1 MKINNTGSV
10 RTSAPRRKDS
20 AGSTAGGDF
29 ASHIGAPRGK
39 TAAAV
44 SGATHI
50 GSVAA
55 LIALQSGG
63 DVGEGGRQAEI
74 DRAEDL
80 LDRLDQIR
88 IGILTGGLSPAT
100 LKSLVAR
107 LEARRSEGVDPRLAG
122 IIDEIELRAK
132 VELAKLSAI

>member
-10 RTSAPRRKDS
+10 RSSAPRRKNGADG
-20 AGSTAGGDF
+20 AGAGNF
-29 ASHIGAPRGK
+29 AAHISSPRND
-39 TAAAV
+39 TPAAV
-44 SGATHI
+44 SGTTHI

-55 LIALQSGG
+55 LIALQAGG
-63 DVGEGGRQAEI
+63 DATQGGRQAEI

-88 IGILTGGLSPAT
+88 VGLLTGGLSIAT
-100 LKSLVAR
+100 LKSIVAR
-107 LEARRSEGVDPRLAG
+107 LEARRRDGIDPRLAG

>member
-1 MKINNTGSV
+1 MKISNTGSV
-10 RTSAPRRKDS
+10 RTNAPRRKSGADG
-20 AGSTAGGDF
+20 AGAGDF
-29 ASHIGAPRGK
+29 AAHMSAPRNE
-39 TAAAV
+39 TSAAV
-44 SGATHI
+44 SGSTHI

-55 LIALQSGG
+55 LIALQAGG
-63 DVGEGGRQAEI
+63 DATQGSRQAEI

-88 IGILTGGLSPAT
+88 IGILTGGLSTAT
-100 LKSLVAR
+100 LKSIVAR
-107 LEARRSEGVDPRLAG
+107 LEARRHEGVEPRLAG